1 MHQAVNPQLAISGL
15 NYPQGA
21 NNMGFYIAQ
30 GWGQPWS
37 QSGAVMGYYV
47 ADDIPYHWA
56 LAANFALCDQY
67 FCSVLSGTG
76 PNRMYAVGGTILP
89 C

>member
-1 MHQAVNPQLAISGL
+1 L
-15 NYPQGA
+15 
-21 NNMGFYIAQ
+21 
-30 GWGQPWS
+30 S

-76 PNRMYAVGGTILP
+76 PNRMYAVGGQSFLLTHLTSDGR
-89 C
+89 